1 MNSDLRIMISLVE
14 VVDRMRRGPKKTIK
28 EWDLA
33 LFKKMQELEKEFDI
47 KIPDEP
53 SNWLNMDNSLAD
65 SAWQA
70 AVRFVVDVGC
80 LCIDSERVVRF
91 SEEEVKE
98 AIKAMQSEVIMGE
111 GKDARVWRQHR
122 IEGQEPLNVA
132 PGHHAPF
139 TEDLANIVVQ
149 NFAMIPRLDFLEGF
163 NLPAID
169 GYELYGEPLEAY
181 ASKRQV
187 AWLREGIRKAGRPGA
202 AIVYY
207 PISTKASSFLATIDP
222 VAGLRPTDGVLL
234 SVLPDVKIQY
244 DLITAALVLQSHG
257 YFGISG
263 SFGIVGGFAGGP
275 GGAIIESLVKTIIAW
290 MVYRDNLYY
299 NGVEHFNHVSGMKR
313 AMFPV
318 NFARS
323 VVYQATIRNCKGIP
337 MHWPIP
343 VSELCTESHLEE
355 LILRSVEAAVN
366 GANLYTPRV
375 SRSRMNGGQTPADVE
390 LMIDASDAAMRASVK
405 RGDVYPMFKGVIEK
419 LTTSPTPEKGKLITE
434 CYDLQKHRPSP
445 EYESLITKV
454 KAEFKDCGLK
464 WD

>member
-1 MNSDLRIMISLVE
+1 M
-14 VVDRMRRGPKKTIK
+14 
-28 EWDLA
+28 
-33 LFKKMQELEKEFDI
+33 
-47 KIPDEP
+47 
-53 SNWLNMDNSLAD
+53 
-65 SAWQA
+65 
-70 AVRFVVDVGC
+70 
-80 LCIDSERVVRF
+80 
-91 SEEEVKE
+91 
-98 AIKAMQSEVIMGE
+98 
-111 GKDARVWRQHR
+111 
-122 IEGQEPLNVA
+122 
-132 PGHHAPF
+132 
-139 TEDLANIVVQ
+139 
-149 NFAMIPRLDFLEGF
+149 
-163 NLPAID
+163 
-169 GYELYGEPLEAY
+169 
-181 ASKRQV
+181 
-187 AWLREGIRKAGRPGA
+187 
-202 AIVYY
+202 
-207 PISTKASSFLATIDP
+207 
-222 VAGLRPTDGVLL
+222 
-234 SVLPDVKIQY
+234 
-244 DLITAALVLQSHG
+244 
-257 YFGISG
+257 
-263 SFGIVGGFAGGP
+263 GGFAGGP

-299 NGVEHFNHVSGMKR
+299 NGVEQFNHISGMKR

-355 LILRSVEAAVN
+355 LILRSIEAAVN

-390 LMIDASDAAMRASVK
+390 LMIDASDAAMRAGIK
-405 RGDVYPMFKGVIEK
+405 RCDIYPMFKGIIEK